1 MNQLSF
7 ETNLEGDSISNLIE
21 KLENTKIEDLNIDYL
36 IKGLQ
41 SECNIYDE
49 FKYAYINTFEY
60 LEIVEL
66 QKIKES
72 IDANDNTKNSNIKD
86 ILGKDILDII
96 EIRFFHNKNKEI
108 DKEQKDILSEY
119 DKELRIFLNGNRVNI
134 KKIDKKSIAKKIE
147 EIEGKDK
154 KDKNKKEEEIYFVK
168 EQQVLRK
175 HKFKNHSDFIIEKK
189 DKKSKILLEL
199 KHILHYDDDGQVFV
213 IDSIMNRLYRD
224 KRQYEDKEDKDN
236 KKGGIYFE

>member
-1 MNQLSF
+1 MNKLSF

-21 KLENTKIEDLNIDYL
+21 KLENTKIEDLIN
-36 IKGLQ
+36 GLQ
-41 SECNIYDE
+41 NECNIYDE
-49 FKYAYINTFEY
+49 FKYAYINSFEY

-66 QKIKES
+66 QKIKEF
-72 IDANDNTKNSNIKD
+72 IDANDNTKNSEENNNIKD

-108 DKEQKDILSEY
+108 DKEQKDILSED
-119 DKELRIFLNGNRVNI
+119 DKELRIFLNRDTVNI

-147 EIEGKDK
+147 EMEEKDE
-154 KDKNKKEEEIYFVK
+154 NKKEEEIYFVK

-199 KHILHYDDDGQVFV
+199 KHILHYDDDGQAFV

-236 KKGGIYFE
+236 EKQ

>member
-7 ETNLEGDSISNLIE
+7 ETNLEGDSISNLIK
-21 KLENTKIEDLNIDYL
+21 KLENTKIEDLIN
-36 IKGLQ
+36 GLQ
-41 SECNIYDE
+41 NECNIYDE
-49 FKYAYINTFEY
+49 FKYVYINSFEY

-66 QKIKES
+66 QKIKEF
-72 IDANDNTKNSNIKD
+72 IDANDNTKNSEENKNIKD
-86 ILGKDILDII
+86 ILGKNILDII

-108 DKEQKDILSEY
+108 DKEQQDLLSED
-119 DKELRIFLNGNRVNI
+119 DKELRIFLNGDTVNI
-134 KKIDKKSIAKKIE
+134 KKIDKESITKKIK
-147 EIEGKDK
+147 KDK
-154 KDKNKKEEEIYFVK
+154 KEEIYFVK

-175 HKFKNHSDFIIEKK
+175 HKFKNHSDFIIDKN

-199 KHILHYDDDGQVFV
+199 KHILHYDDDGQAFV

-236 KKGGIYFE
+236 EKQ